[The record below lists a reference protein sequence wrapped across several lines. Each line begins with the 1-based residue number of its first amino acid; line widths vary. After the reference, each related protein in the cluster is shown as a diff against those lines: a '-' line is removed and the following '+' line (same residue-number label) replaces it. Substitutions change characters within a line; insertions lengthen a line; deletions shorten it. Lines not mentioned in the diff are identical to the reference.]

1 MLSAKVMH
9 RGSSANASLLP
20 MQNRTFGIQ
29 FERECHNF
37 CVNDIF
43 TEQHREGI
51 LNRTP
56 RKRQFQFLVDLD
68 DLVENF

>member
-20 MQNRTFGIQ
+20 MQNRTFGIR

-56 RKRQFQFLVDLD
+56 T
-68 DLVENF
+68 